1 MGRELG
7 VARGLQRI
15 SALTLMSLHS
25 YRKDS
30 LQVESIWQV
39 GKVFILNP
47 AEGVQ
52 HVNNE
57 YEKDS
62 LRSELPLARF

>member
-1 MGRELG
+1 
-7 VARGLQRI
+7 
-15 SALTLMSLHS
+15 MSLHS
-25 YRKDS
+25 DRKDS
-30 LQVESIWQV
+30 LQVGSIWQV

-47 AEGVQ
+47 AEGAH

-62 LRSELPLARF
+62 LRAALPLAQF

>member
-1 MGRELG
+1 
-7 VARGLQRI
+7 
-15 SALTLMSLHS
+15 MSLHS
-25 YRKDS
+25 DRKDS

-62 LRSELPLARF
+62 LRAALPLAQF